1 MSYQDLNAHERIS
14 AIHLDLMRDPEF
26 SRVGPTT
33 QLGVVRIVQDHPT
46 AATNG
51 LDCKYNE
58 QWVMSMTRGQLRYV
72 VCHEQLHK
80 MLMHCTLYNAAFKQY
95 PDESGQAVDYVVNL
109 FVEDMDKG
117 RGFVQRP
124 TDYPPLI
131 DEKYRNWSCLEVLAD
146 LIRNKP
152 PGGGGGGKKPMD
164 THEQREPG
172 DGDPEAAA
180 AEEQM
185 VNDARVQGEITSSRM
200 RGEGAGASSLK
211 GFEQTDTDWRDPLQ
225 QFMQD
230 SMEGDEQSR
239 WCPPNKLF
247 RPLGI
252 LLPSHYDETAGDLV
266 VACDTSGSMRRY
278 YARIFGEIGR
288 VCEQVQPKSII
299 VIWWDGKVQS
309 VQKFFPVDYPQLKDK
324 LNAKGGGGTT
334 VSCVAQYM
342 RKHSIRPQATII
354 LTDGE
359 VESQY
364 ECPPAPLLW
373 GVVGNARFRPLQGKL
388 LRIGKESLL

>member
-1 MSYQDLNAHERIS
+1 MAYKDLTPSERIS
-14 AIHLDLMRDPEF
+14 AVHLDLMRDPEY

-33 QLGVVRIVQDHPT
+33 QLGIARIAGPECPT
-46 AATNG
+46 ARTDG
-51 LDCKYNE
+51 LDCWYNE
-58 QWVMSMTRGQLRYV
+58 RWIMSMTREQLRYV
-72 VCHEQLHK
+72 VTHEQMHK
-80 MLMHCTLYNAAFKQY
+80 MLMHCTLYNAAFKQH

-109 FVEDMDKG
+109 MVEDMDKG

-124 TDYPPLI
+124 TDYPPLL
-131 DEKYRNWSCLEVLAD
+131 DEKYRDMSCLEVLAD

-152 PGGGGGGKKPMD
+152 PGGGGNGKPMD
-164 THEQREPG
+164 EHTQRQPG
-172 DGDPEAAA
+172 DGDAAAAA

-185 VNDARVQGEITSSRM
+185 IDDARVQGEITSSRL
-200 RGEGAGASSLK
+200 RGEGAGAASLK
-211 GFEQTDTDWRDPLQ
+211 GFERTETDWREPLR

-230 SMEGDEQSR
+230 VMEGDEQSR

-252 LLPSHYDETAGDLV
+252 LLPSHYTETAGELV
-266 VACDTSGSMRRY
+266 VACDTSGSMRSY

-288 VCEQVQPKSII
+288 VCEQVQPREVK
-299 VIWWDGKVQS
+299 VIWWDTRVAGVQT
-309 VQKFFPVDYPQLKDK
+309 FFPVDYPQLKDK
-324 LNAKGGGGTT
+324 LDAKGGGGTT

-342 RKHSIRPQATII
+342 RKHGITPQATII

-359 VESQY
+359 IESEY
-364 ECPPAPLLW
+364 ECPAGPLLW
-373 GVVGNARFRPLQGKL
+373 GVVGNARFRPLRGQL